1 MTNCQGGDLIAVTEK
16 EWVST
21 DNKHTGSQLYHRRKD
36 RVEVALGA
44 GMYDMELQPELAGRR
59 LQVSRLA
66 LGTGKGRVEERGRDG
81 RCRHQLVQHLHLLLH
96 QLHAQVGHARD
107 VAAWSVETS
116 NKSNRDRVDRYGE
129 DDRKGRGL
137 GLCRECRRRPSRD
150 NQGHLTSNQLRR
162 QGTQSIASTLSP
174 AVFDRHVLALD
185 EANFLQSLLK
195 RSRHGRVHAGRL
207 AVEETDDRHRRLLR
221 PCASRL
227 SREQQT
233 AASDQSNE
241 L

>member
-81 RCRHQLVQHLHLLLH
+81 RCRHQLVQYLHLLLH
-96 QLHAQVGHARD
+96 QRHAQVGHARD
-107 VAAWSVETS
+107 VAAWSVEAS
-116 NKSNRDRVDRYGE
+116 NKSNRDRVDRYG
-129 DDRKGRGL
+129 
-137 GLCRECRRRPSRD
+137 RRRSERSWSRPLPRVPTKT
-150 NQGHLTSNQLRR
+150 QPR
-162 QGTQSIASTLSP
+162 QSGPPDVEPAS
-174 AVFDRHVLALD
+174 AARA
-185 EANFLQSLLK
+185 
-195 RSRHGRVHAGRL
+195 RSRS
-207 AVEETDDRHRRLLR
+207 LR
-221 PCASRL
+221 P
-227 SREQQT
+227 
-233 AASDQSNE
+233 
-241 L
+241 